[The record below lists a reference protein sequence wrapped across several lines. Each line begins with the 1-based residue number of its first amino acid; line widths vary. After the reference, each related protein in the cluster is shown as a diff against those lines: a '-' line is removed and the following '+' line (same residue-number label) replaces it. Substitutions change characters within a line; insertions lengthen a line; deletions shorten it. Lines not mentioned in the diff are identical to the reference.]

1 MPFSIALSGLNA
13 ASNDLKVTGNNIA
26 NASTN
31 GFKSSRTEFSDVF
44 AASSGGVS
52 ATAIGGGVRLTRVA
66 QEFAQGNIEF
76 TSNNLDLAINGE
88 GFFIL
93 SDSGSQVY
101 TRAGAYS
108 IDKDGYAVNSNGQR
122 LQVFAP
128 IGNSGTVFNTGSL
141 SDLQVSLTEGSPQ
154 ATSTIDI
161 NANMQ
166 ADDTAPTSNFSPSDA
181 STYNY
186 STSFTVYDSQGSEH
200 TASIYLRKLDPSVD
214 ADASSNQWIARMYL
228 DGTSASDVVTVDRT
242 GGSHDVDPTT
252 GDLIPTATSAPGA
265 GELDFILEF
274 NADGTLNTSATNTL
288 NGANFAST
296 GILSFENFTLSNGA
310 SAMSLDMDFSDV
322 TQYGSDYAVFSLS
335 QDGFATGRLSGLSVS
350 EEGVISARFTNGQS
364 NPLGKIAL
372 ATFPNTGDLRQLGDT
387 TWSETFD
394 SGAAL
399 IGEAGTASF
408 GLVQSGALESSNV
421 DIAKELIKLITAQRN
436 FQANSQV
443 ISTADTITQTI
454 INIR

>member
-13 ASNDLKVTGNNIA
+13 ASNDLEVTGNNIA

-31 GFKSSRTEFSDVF
+31 GFKSSRTEFADVF

-52 ATAIGGGVRLTRVA
+52 ATAVGGGVRLAKVA
-66 QEFAQGNIEF
+66 QEFSQGNVEF

-93 SDSGSQVY
+93 SDSGSQIY
-101 TRAGAYS
+101 SRAGAYS
-108 IDKDGYAVNSNGQR
+108 IDKDGYAINSNGAR

-128 IGNSGTVFNTGSL
+128 IGTSGNTFNTGSL

-154 ATSTIDI
+154 ATTDIDI
-161 NANMQ
+161 NANLQ
-166 ADDTAPTSNFSPSDA
+166 ADDSLITSTFDPTDA

-200 TASIYLRKLDPSVD
+200 TASIYLRKVD
-214 ADASSNQWIARMYL
+214 STASNASANQWLARMYL
-228 DGTSASDVVTVDRT
+228 DGTSSSDIVTVDRSSGSLAINSSTGALST
-242 GGSHDVDPTT
+242 GGGGSTDADFLLQFKAD
-252 GDLIPTATSAPGA
+252 GSLDTSAV
-265 GELDFILEF
+265 
-274 NADGTLNTSATNTL
+274 NTL
-288 NGANFAST
+288 NGSSFATT
-296 GILSFENFTLSNGA
+296 GILDFNSFTLSNGA
-310 SAMSLDMDFSDV
+310 SPLALDMNMADL